1 MQTTWEFLN
10 PVLGLGVEP
19 KNLTFFQISLRG
31 FIVFA
36 AALVKLR
43 MGDRRALLQKTA
55 FDAVLIV
62 PPHRRRWSSSKRR
75 VLNLSSGRRIKQ
87 SAMRKPE
94 RVFALAGFAF
104 WIRSGISN
112 ALIRFTEADR
122 KPFSHWGSRSRDRRG
137 CRWCKFASYLSDF
150 LRFGSE
156 KRDNYVAHVQRR
168 RQRLAATVQC
178 HQAARN
184 VCF

>member
-10 PVLGLGVEP
+10 TVLGLGVEP

-75 VLNLSSGRRIKQ
+75 VLNLSSGRRIKP

-122 KPFSHWGSRSRDRRG
+122 KPFSHW
-137 CRWCKFASYLSDF
+137 WKPI
-150 LRFGSE
+150 
-156 KRDNYVAHVQRR
+156 
-168 RQRLAATVQC
+168 
-178 HQAARN
+178 ARPARMS
-184 VCF
+184 VV